1 MLTVVSQHELFMD
14 YAPQFAF
21 ELNPSELL
29 AEALK
34 RGFVTK
40 VGHDQ
45 YLINEAYSQ

>member
-1 MLTVVSQHELFMD
+1 METTILTQAQLFQD

-21 ELNPSELL
+21 EFDSTELL

-40 VGHDQ
+40 VGDDQ
-45 YLINEAYSQ
+45 YLVNENY